1 LVVLIVVAV
10 ACAMIAAVTR
20 VEGDVL
26 ARVGDARLDCLAA
39 AVGLCIL
46 YRLVNS
52 TGWVFVLRALGHAM
66 PLTQGARIWITAE
79 TMRWLPGSVWG
90 FVSRVFQAQKA
101 GAPPTVA
108 AASLPLELLLTIAA
122 WATTAG
128 GALYL
133 CRYHFDWAALL
144 SPRAFLIGAAVVAA
158 FGVLALLAGW
168 KARRRRD
175 TGVPACA
182 AREPAIGRP
191 WWQRGAPA
199 QAGGLC
205 HDAAA
210 PASRGLGA
218 QLRALSQTR
227 PRFTAL
233 LFPFLLY
240 TALCAFNGLAFSLV
254 LHAITDDPLN
264 VVAAI
269 GANAA
274 GWLAGFFAIGV
285 PGGIGVREAA
295 SAAVLAASIPVET
308 VVAAALLWRL
318 VLIADE
324 LCCLTV
330 LLIPQWWKRSVE
342 RPRPASALAA
352 DLRGPQP

>member
-1 LVVLIVVAV
+1 LIVLLVIAV
-10 ACAMIAAVTR
+10 ACAMCAAVGR
-20 VEGDVL
+20 VEGDVF

-52 TGWVFVLRALGHAM
+52 TGWVFVLRALGHPM
-66 PLTQGARIWITAE
+66 PLAQGARIWITAE

-122 WATTAG
+122 WTTTAG

-133 CRYHFDWAALL
+133 CRYHFDWAAVL
-144 SPRAFLIGAAVVAA
+144 SPRALLIGAFVLLAFGGMAAVAA
-158 FGVLALLAGW
+158 VGRM
-168 KARRRRD
+168 RRCD
-175 TGVPACA
+175 TGAPAGA
-182 AREPAIGRP
+182 ARGPAIARP

-199 QAGGLC
+199 QAGGLG
-205 HDAAA
+205 HDSATPA
-210 PASRGLGA
+210 PGGFGA
-218 QLRALSQTR
+218 QLRALAQMR

-240 TALCAFNGLAFSLV
+240 TALCAFNGLAFFMVLRAATDAPLSL
-254 LHAITDDPLN
+254 
-264 VVAAI
+264 AAAL

-274 GWLAGFFAIGV
+274 GWLAGFFALGV

-295 SAAVLAASIPVET
+295 SAAILAATIPVET
-308 VVAAALLWRL
+308 VVAAAVLWRL

-324 LCCLTV
+324 LCCLGV
-330 LLIPQWWKRSVE
+330 LLLPSLWKGRVE
-342 RPRPASALAA
+342 RPRPASALTA
-352 DLRGPQP
+352 DLRGPLP